1 MIRLSVERILLLHQ
15 LMIAQTGGSDGV
27 RDMGLLESAVESMY
41 ASFDGKDLYP
51 GKEEKAARLG
61 FSLIANH
68 AFIDGN
74 KRIGMYAMLT
84 FLEVNG
90 ILALHDLLIQR
101 PHALLIR
108 CDFLKIPPALLA
120 VFFQLCLVHV
130 HFSFLNI

>member
-41 ASFDGKDLYP
+41 VSFDGKDLYP

-68 AFIDGN
+68 AFVDGN

-90 ILALHDLLIQR
+90 IHIECSNEDVIHLGLGVASGIIKYEEVLDW
-101 PHALLIR
+101 IR
-108 CDFLKIPPALLA
+108 SHQ
-120 VFFQLCLVHV
+120 V
-130 HFSFLNI
+130 

>member
-1 MIRLSVERILLLHQ
+1 
-15 LMIAQTGGSDGV
+15 
-27 RDMGLLESAVESMY
+27 MY

-51 GKEEKAARLG
+51 GKEEMAARLG

-90 ILALHDLLIQR
+90 IRMECSNEDVIHLGLGVASGIFQYEDVLDW
-101 PHALLIR
+101 IR
-108 CDFLKIPPALLA
+108 SHQ
-120 VFFQLCLVHV
+120 V
-130 HFSFLNI
+130 

>member
-74 KRIGMYAMLT
+74 KRIRMECSNEDVIHLGLGVAS
-84 FLEVNG
+84 G
-90 ILALHDLLIQR
+90 IFQYEDVLDW
-101 PHALLIR
+101 IR
-108 CDFLKIPPALLA
+108 SHQ
-120 VFFQLCLVHV
+120 V
-130 HFSFLNI
+130 